1 MVPGLGQGEQTPF
14 PGGMDLEPAGQ
25 KHKVWLQ
32 TGQGP
37 SRRGP
42 WAPACPPALCPIP
55 VPPQLTPLRVAEEHK
70 VVLVVPTV
78 HLLKAKLVCIALPFQ
93 SLAVL

>member
-14 PGGMDLEPAGQ
+14 PGGADLEPAGQ

-32 TGQGP
+32 TEQGP
-37 SRRGP
+37 SRHGP
-42 WAPACPPALCPIP
+42 WAPACPPVLCPTS
-55 VPPQLTPLRVAEEHK
+55 VPPQLTLLTIAEEHK
-70 VVLVVPTV
+70 VVLVGPTV
-78 HLLKAKLVCIALPFQ
+78 HLLKAKLVFIALRFK